1 MKTLTLPK
9 KKIKRGVLKNW
20 QFDEGGSGNIVGEIY
35 NDSRW
40 PDGTVIH
47 TTPATKITVVT
58 KNSIYTL
65 DPHTAK

>member
-9 KKIKRGVLKNW
+9 KKMKRGTLKNW
-20 QFDEGGSGNIVGEIY
+20 QMEDDGSGCIVGEIY
-35 NDSRW
+35 DDKRW

-47 TTPATKITVVT
+47 TTPAESITVVT